1 MMKTR
6 DLYFNTS
13 LLIIAISIVH
23 NSSLWSVIGVQS
35 WSSDYQWF
43 WLVSLLLLLVNLLAV
58 IGLAGWLPEHKARD
72 SLLLVQSLAVTS
84 ILLVCQRHMPEMNL
98 LSWCYL
104 MMVLM
109 LTIRAVS
116 MLSAVLLTLWVG
128 LGFLL
133 VSEFSGPVALI
144 TVIALSLAVGV
155 LAVLATQNALL
166 LRLLDSKTEQ
176 LNDTLRLVQQLT
188 VRDDITG
195 LFNFR
200 YVQQIL
206 ITQKQLAD
214 RGDFYFVVA
223 KLQVKDMPA
232 ASLDPEMNQAMLVAV
247 ADVLKSHTRSV
258 DYCARIADDTF
269 LLVLISTRLEKA
281 RLVLQRIQMN
291 LNYTGFEYQGKIQ
304 PLVLS
309 IGLSEYMP
317 VEDLE
322 VLVQRVDH
330 ALAHVRKQG
339 GGTIHGMMSKSRQ
352 AMLFN

>member
-23 NSSLWSVIGVQS
+23 NSSLWSVIGLQP
-35 WSSDYQWF
+35 WASDYQWF
-43 WLVSLLLLLVNLLAV
+43 WMVTALSLAVNLLAV

-72 SLLLVQSLAVTS
+72 SLLLVQSLAVAS
-84 ILLVCQRHMPEMNL
+84 ILLVCQQKMPSLNL

-104 MMVLM
+104 MMVLI

-133 VSEFSGPVALI
+133 ASQLSGSLALI
-144 TVIALSLAVGV
+144 TVIALSLSVGV
-155 LAVLATQNALL
+155 LAVMSTQHGLL

-176 LNDTLRLVQQLT
+176 LNETLRLVQQLT
-188 VRDDITG
+188 VRDDLTG

-206 ITQKQLAD
+206 TTQKQLAD
-214 RGDFYFVVA
+214 RGDFHFVVA
-223 KLQVKDMPA
+223 KLQVKDMPPA
-232 ASLDPEMNQAMLVAV
+232 AKDPEMHQVMLLAV

-269 LLVLISTRLEKA
+269 LLVLVNTHLEKA
-281 RLVLQRIQMN
+281 RLVLQRVQMN
-291 LNYTGFEYQGKIQ
+291 LNYSGFEYQSKIF

-309 IGLSEYMP
+309 IGLTEYVP
-317 VEDLE
+317 TEALE
-322 VLVQRVDH
+322 VLLQRVDQ
-330 ALAHVRKQG
+330 ALAHVCKHG
-339 GGTIHGMMSKSRQ
+339 GGTIHGIASKIRQ
-352 AMLFN
+352 AG